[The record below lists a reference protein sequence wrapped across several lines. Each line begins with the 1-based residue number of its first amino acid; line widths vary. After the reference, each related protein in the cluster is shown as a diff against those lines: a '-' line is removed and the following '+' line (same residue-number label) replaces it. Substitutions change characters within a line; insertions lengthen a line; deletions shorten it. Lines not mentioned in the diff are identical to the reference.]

1 MAQVSKASEKNS
13 FEEHTLEH
21 LDALYNFAMWL
32 TGREEDAKDLVQETY
47 LKAFRFAHQFQEGTN
62 LKAWLFRILRNTFI
76 NLYWK
81 RSKEVV
87 GEIEGAEME
96 PSSIPSPRAGP
107 FREELEGKLFGP
119 LIQSDIEKALNRL
132 PEAFRIPIILSDI
145 EGFSLAEIAE
155 ILGCP
160 IGTVKSRLF
169 RGRRILR
176 DMLSQYR

>member
-1 MAQVSKASEKNS
+1 VAQVLKASEKS
-13 FEEHTLEH
+13 RFEQRTLKY

-87 GEIEGAEME
+87 GGVEGAETE
-96 PSSIPSPRAGP
+96 PSYTPSLPSGA
-107 FREELEGKLFGP
+107 FQEELERRLFGP

-132 PEAFRIPIILSDI
+132 PEAFRIPIILSDL
-145 EGFSLAEIAE
+145 EGFSQAEIAE

-160 IGTVKSRLF
+160 IGTVKSRLY

-176 DMLSQYR
+176 DMLSQYA

>member
-1 MAQVSKASEKNS
+1 VAQVLKASERGS
-13 FEEHTLEH
+13 FEHRTLEY

-32 TGREEDAKDLVQETY
+32 MGREEDAKDLVQETY

-81 RSKEVV
+81 RSKEVI
-87 GEIEGAEME
+87 GDIEVAEAE
-96 PSSIPSPRAGP
+96 PSSIPSLPAGP
-107 FREELEGKLFGP
+107 FQEELEGRLFGP

-132 PEAFRIPIILSDI
+132 PEAFRIPIILSDL
-145 EGFSLAEIAE
+145 EGFSQAEIAE

-160 IGTVKSRLF
+160 IGTVKSRLY